1 TLRRLR
7 MGGLR
12 RGPGWFAA
20 TCRRFLLFAAARNGV
35 AAAHVIVGI
44 RSCRC
49 RVPPVAILLVGGF
62 WCVIVLAPGA
72 RFCASISLRL
82 GLRLRFGL
90 FLQERLPV
98 GERDLIIVGMNFAEG
113 QETVTVAAV
122 VDERR
127 L

>member
-1 TLRRLR
+1 
-7 MGGLR
+7 M
-12 RGPGWFAA
+12 
-20 TCRRFLLFAAARNGV
+20 
-35 AAAHVIVGI
+35 
-44 RSCRC
+44 
-49 RVPPVAILLVGGF
+49 
-62 WCVIVLAPGA
+62 IVLAPGA

-127 L
+127 LQRRLDPRDLGQVDIAPQRLAGG